1 MFTEEFKHKRRSIN
15 MVKEEGL
22 MTTKPEV
29 AVHYS
34 RGTKKLAWPIQL
46 KKFLTLGF
54 EK

>member
-1 MFTEEFKHKRRSIN
+1 

-34 RGTKKLAWPIQL
+34 RGTKEIGMADPAEEIFNPW
-46 KKFLTLGF
+46 F
-54 EK
+54 